1 MNDSDGDVYFISFT
15 KQPITANPSLNFS
28 YNVNLQRRFAKKKL
42 LLAGSEVVLFVK
54 QWLRCF
60 KKENSAIPKTNSHFK
75 KKTSPTTDNLINVEE
90 AVSRSINLEGLCF
103 ENRVTPRTH
112 SEGTH
117 FGQDEKPNGSIS
129 DPGQSIVGHM
139 KSKRKTQYCAKTF
152 TVHSSSASSDTLPSV
167 E

>member
-1 MNDSDGDVYFISFT
+1 MNGSDGDVYFVSFT

-28 YNVNLQRRFAKKKL
+28 YNLNLQRRFAKKKL

-60 KKENSAIPKTNSHFK
+60 KKENSAIPKTNSHFQ
-75 KKTSPTTDNLINVEE
+75 KKTSPTADLLNVEE
-90 AVSRSINLEGLCF
+90 GVSRSINLEGLCF

-117 FGQDEKPNGSIS
+117 FGQDEKSNDSNL

-152 TVHSSSASSDTLPSV
+152 TVHSSSASDTLPSV

>member
-1 MNDSDGDVYFISFT
+1 MALAPYVE
-15 KQPITANPSLNFS
+15 
-28 YNVNLQRRFAKKKL
+28 FAKKKL

-54 QWLRCF
+54 HWSRCF
-60 KKENSAIPKTNSHFK
+60 KKENSAIPKTNSHFQ
-75 KKTSPTTDNLINVEE
+75 KKTSPTADLLNVEE
-90 AVSRSINLEGLCF
+90 GVSRSINLEGLCF

-117 FGQDEKPNGSIS
+117 FGQDEKSNDSNL

>member
-1 MNDSDGDVYFISFT
+1 M
-15 KQPITANPSLNFS
+15 
-28 YNVNLQRRFAKKKL
+28 
-42 LLAGSEVVLFVK
+42 VLFVK

-60 KKENSAIPKTNSHFK
+60 KKENSAIPKTNTNFQK
-75 KKTSPTTDNLINVEE
+75 NPTANLINVEE
-90 AVSRSINLEGLCF
+90 AVSQSINLEGLSF
-103 ENRVTPRTH
+103 ENRATPRTH

-117 FGQDEKPNGSIS
+117 FGQDEKSNGSNL